1 MRVFQIDSGNTFVGP
16 FRRND
21 SEKGIPMAEKVRR
34 LQERGIMLRVSDT
47 FKADLMK
54 AVKKSNLANLSEF
67 VRMALIEKAE
77 RLGVKVRR

>member
-1 MRVFQIDSGNTFVGP
+1 
-16 FRRND
+16 
-21 SEKGIPMAEKVRR
+21 MAEKVRR